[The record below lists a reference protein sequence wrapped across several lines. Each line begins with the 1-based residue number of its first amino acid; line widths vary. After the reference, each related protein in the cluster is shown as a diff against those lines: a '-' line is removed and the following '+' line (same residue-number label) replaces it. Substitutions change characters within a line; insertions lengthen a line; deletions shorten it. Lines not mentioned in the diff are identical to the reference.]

1 MKGVRRRRRQ
11 RQRRRTGAIETTLGV
26 AALMAYLLGV
36 DPRLVDLAVGA
47 LVVIDVAVAVL
58 RGCRRLRRLQT
69 LQGFLALSPA
79 GFEEAVAALLR
90 RLGYRRVRVVGGAG
104 DLCADIV
111 CRGRAG
117 EAVIVQ
123 CKRYAP
129 GHPVGSAEVQRV
141 IGMAFVHHRA
151 AGAIFATTSDF
162 TLAAR
167 NLARGH
173 HIELINGRRLVE
185 LAQRRPRRSRSDAPA
200 SRPMRVTGHV
210 AHTPNPELRTA
221 PAAGEHG
228 GPR

>member
-1 MKGVRRRRRQ
+1 MKGVRRRRRL
-11 RQRRRTGAIETTLGV
+11 RRRRTGALETTLGV
-26 AALMAYLLGV
+26 AALAYLLGV
-36 DPRLVDLAVGA
+36 DPRLVGLAVGA
-47 LVVIDVAVAVL
+47 LVVLDVTVAVL
-58 RGCRRLRRLQT
+58 RGCRRRRRLRT

-90 RLGYRRVRVVGGAG
+90 RLGYRRVKVVGGAG

-117 EAVIVQ
+117 ELVIVQ

-129 GHPVGSAEVQRV
+129 GHHVGSAEVQRV

-151 AGAIFATTSDF
+151 ARAIFVTTSDF

-173 HIELINGRRLVE
+173 HIELINGRHLVE

-210 AHTPNPELRTA
+210 THTPNPQLRTA

>member
-1 MKGVRRRRRQ
+1 VKGVRRRRRL
-11 RQRRRTGAIETTLGV
+11 RRRRTGALETTLGV

-36 DPRLVDLAVGA
+36 DPRLVGLAVGA
-47 LVVIDVAVAVL
+47 LVVLDVTVAVL
-58 RGCRRLRRLQT
+58 RGSRRRRRLRT

-129 GHPVGSAEVQRV
+129 GHHVGSAEVQRV

-151 AGAIFATTSDF
+151 ARAIFVTTSDF

-173 HIELINGRRLVE
+173 HIELIKGRHLVE

-200 SRPMRVTGHV
+200 SRPVRVTGHV
-210 AHTPNPELRTA
+210 THTPNPQLRTA